1 MIFAQKALAP
11 GPGICP
17 KATFRQLLALGSDL
31 VSLFPGHNTGL
42 FGLEERFT
50 QAFSQS
56 FGTSSNAF
64 RANWLMRTLL
74 NS

>member
-1 MIFAQKALAP
+1 MISAGTTLDSGPGNRGMVTFRRLLAP
-11 GPGICP
+11 GLDSI
-17 KATFRQLLALGSDL
+17 
-31 VSLFPGHNTGL
+31 SLFPGHNTGL